1 MLNSDLKP
9 VIEKFGKEII
19 VDLVFELLNKDA
31 KASLTLINSLD
42 FELSSAVNQ
51 IILSITAEDYFKY
64 IDEGRKPG
72 KTPPISKI
80 VEWTKYKN
88 IDSKLAFPIARKIGK
103 FGIQPRNILLEI
115 IKEQELKIEGKLSD
129 DIYLT
134 VQKKIDELFI

>member
-9 VIEKFGKEII
+9 VIEKFGKKII

-31 KASLTLINSLD
+31 KASSTLINSLD

>member
-31 KASLTLINSLD
+31 KASSTLINSLD
-42 FELSSAVNQ
+42 FELSFAVNQ
-51 IILSITAEDYFKY
+51 IVLSITAEDYFRY

-72 KTPPISKI
+72 KTPPVSKI
-80 VEWTKYKN
+80 IEWTKYKN